1 MKSKTNRKVKRSKK
15 TRRTRRNLKKVRG
28 GGVWEW
34 WAKRNNPDYK
44 GEKQNIINKCKSCKE
59 TCEKTQDVELKQLEQ
74 RYKPPVTGAV
84 TAGPNQESQGLT
96 TLQEVMTA
104 KKPEMTEFERKVKDY
119 KADNEQGGYPRH
131 PMSER
136 DWDSMRGTPKY
147 NDKNTTDNGWYVDE
161 DKTDPSKVKLYVKN
175 KYVED
180 MSFEVSSKGIYDFY
194 QWYIERL
201 PNPRLQYQSSKDVS
215 VYYEL
220 VKKGDEL
227 KWQNKKDTGVLFDF
241 DPHLPL
247 LLKTAW
253 HDDKPDLLRPTDEP
267 AK

>member
-1 MKSKTNRKVKRSKK
+1 
-15 TRRTRRNLKKVRG
+15 
-28 GGVWEW
+28 
-34 WAKRNNPDYK
+34 
-44 GEKQNIINKCKSCKE
+44 
-59 TCEKTQDVELKQLEQ
+59 
-74 RYKPPVTGAV
+74 
-84 TAGPNQESQGLT
+84 
-96 TLQEVMTA
+96 
-104 KKPEMTEFERKVKDY
+104 
-119 KADNEQGGYPRH
+119 
-131 PMSER
+131 MSI
-136 DWDSMRGTPKY
+136 
-147 NDKNTTDNGWYVDE
+147 
-161 DKTDPSKVKLYVKN
+161 
-175 KYVED
+175 
-180 MSFEVSSKGIYDFY
+180 EVSRTDYDLY
-194 QWYIERL
+194 EWYIERL